1 MPGQAKRLHT
11 TKSVRRRSD
20 ESAGFPVQL
29 FDDSRDAVLLLDSGF
44 TLAYANHSAAA
55 LFNTVPVAL
64 TGIALKKLFP
74 RDAGGRILT
83 LLKAARDDG
92 KYRFDEACYP
102 QWDRWFENH
111 VYPSPAGI
119 LLIFRDITESRK
131 SATRLLQSNRLY
143 SFISAVNQ
151 LIMHVADPESLFR
164 ELCTVSVKTGL
175 YKMAWVGL
183 INQATGEV
191 EPVVFA
197 GNEDGYLTRIKKI
210 KTEARSAGKGPT
222 GTAIR
227 NGNAVVCA
235 DIETDPRMKPWRKE
249 ALTRGYF
256 SSIAVPLRRGGE
268 VIGAYS
274 LYAGEKNFFNEEEVR
289 LLQEAAA
296 DISYALDNFELE
308 SRRKQ
313 AEEAV
318 KTSEQKLRRIFDTA
332 NDVLFMLE
340 LIPPADFRIV
350 SANKRFVQ
358 QTGLTEDKITG
369 YPVEQSLP
377 PGAAAKLKEH
387 SLLAIREQRSVQ
399 YQDVSDFPSGKRTGI
414 LTVSPVTDAE
424 AEKQFLICS
433 VNDITELK
441 ANLDKL
447 DFINERFRLITHA
460 THDALWEWNL
470 ETGELWG
477 NETHQQL
484 YGLKPDDPV
493 PLADS
498 WALRIHPEER
508 ARVLKQQE
516 KNLESSANIFLTE
529 YRFLNGKNEYRHI
542 LDRCFISR
550 NAAGKAI
557 RMLGSMQDVT
567 EIKQAEEELK
577 NIGRQLQLL
586 GDNLPNTMI
595 YQVTRETDGR
605 YHFTYVSREVEK
617 LTGRKPSDVM
627 RNPELLY
634 ELLLPADRTIF
645 NQAEEAS
652 FRTMEPLDIEVR
664 SYNFTGEIRWL
675 NIRSVPRRLDD
686 GRVVWDGVH
695 TDITDRK
702 LAEEQILR
710 EKELTDTLLDSMPG
724 IVYLI
729 NQEGR
734 LLRWNSNLEKTT
746 GYTGEEISRM
756 SPLQFFAATE
766 QPLIAA
772 KIAETLQQ
780 GEASVE
786 GGLMGKDG
794 SVTPYYFTGRK
805 LVYAGEVSLMGVGL
819 DITDKRQAQL
829 DTEQANAQL
838 RLLTTHLQDIRED
851 ERKRIGRE
859 IHDELGQ
866 QLTAIKMDVVWL
878 EKRIPR
884 EDTQIRAKLAAMV
897 GLLDSSHHAIRKIL
911 NELRMGILEHQELE
925 DALKWAA
932 RQFTEHT
939 EIPVIL
945 DAPGNLKIEE
955 EAVSNCIFRV
965 FQEALTNISKHAGAT
980 TVHATLSQDAQQ
992 LRLQIQDNGQGIEA
1006 EELKKPG
1013 AFGVLG
1019 MKERVSSLQ
1028 GSFDLQSAKGKG
1040 TRIDIKLPLAVQ
1052 AN

>member
-1 MPGQAKRLHT
+1 MPGQSKRLYKT
-11 TKSVRRRSD
+11 GSVRKRNDGST
-20 ESAGFPVQL
+20 GFPAQL
-29 FDDSRDAVLLLDSGF
+29 FEDSRDAVILLDKGF
-44 TLAYANHSAAA
+44 TVTYANHTAAA

-74 RDAGGRILT
+74 REAGGRIHT
-83 LLKAARDDG
+83 LLKAVRDDG
-92 KYRFDEACYP
+92 RYRFEEDFYP
-102 QWDRWFENH
+102 HWDRWFEKH
-111 VYPSPAGI
+111 FYPSPDGI
-119 LLIFRDITESRK
+119 LIIFRDITDSRK
-131 SATRLLQSNRLY
+131 SAERLLHANRLY

-164 ELCTVSVKTGL
+164 ELCTVSIKTGL

-183 INQATGEV
+183 INQDTGEV

-210 KTEARSAGKGPT
+210 KTAGRSAGKGPT
-222 GTAIR
+222 GTAVR

-249 ALTRGYF
+249 ALARGYF

-274 LYAGEKNFFNEEEVR
+274 LYAGEKNFFNAEEVR
-289 LLQEAAA
+289 LLQETAA

-308 SRRKQ
+308 QRRKQ

-332 NDVLFMLE
+332 NDVMFMLE
-340 LIPPADFRIV
+340 LTPPADFRIIA
-350 SANKRFVQ
+350 ANKRFVQ
-358 QTGLTEDKITG
+358 QTGLPEDQITG
-369 YPVEQSLP
+369 YPVELALP
-377 PGAAAKLKEH
+377 PTAADKLKEH

-399 YQDVSDFPSGKRTGI
+399 YEDIGDFPAGKRTGI
-414 LTVSPVTDAE
+414 LTISPVTDAL
-424 AEKQFLICS
+424 ADKQFLICS

-441 ANLDKL
+441 AYLDKL
-447 DFINERFRLITHA
+447 DLFNERFRLITHA

-493 PLADS
+493 PLVDS

-516 KNLESSANIFLTE
+516 KNLVSSANIFLTE

-550 NAAGKAI
+550 NQAGKAI

-567 EIKQAEEELK
+567 EMKQAEEELK
-577 NIGRQLQLL
+577 DKGRQLQLL
-586 GDNLPNTMI
+586 GDNLLNTMI
-595 YQVTRETDGR
+595 YQVIRETDGR
-605 YHFTYVSREVEK
+605 FHFTYVSREVEK
-617 LTGRKPSDVM
+617 LTGRKPSEVIH
-627 RNPELLY
+627 NPDLLY
-634 ELLLPADRTIF
+634 DLLLPADRTIF

-652 FRTMEPLDIEVR
+652 FRTMEPLEIEIR
-664 SYNFTGEIRWL
+664 SYNFKGEIRWL

-702 LAEEQILR
+702 LAEEQVLR

-724 IVYLI
+724 IVYLL
-729 NQEGR
+729 NEEGR
-734 LLRWNSNLEKTT
+734 FQRWNRNLEKTT
-746 GYTGEEISRM
+746 GYSGEEISQM
-756 SPLQFFAATE
+756 SPLDFFAPAE
-766 QPLIAA
+766 QPLIGA
-772 KIAETLQQ
+772 KIAEVFEL

-786 GGLMGKDG
+786 GTLIGKDG
-794 SVTPYYFTGRK
+794 SATAYYFTGRR
-805 LVYAGEVSLMGVGL
+805 LIIGEKMALMGVGL
-819 DITDKRQAQL
+819 DITDKRRAQL
-829 DTEQANAQL
+829 ETEQANKQL
-838 RLLTTHLQDIRED
+838 RLLTTHLQEIRED

-878 EKRIPR
+878 EKRIPP
-884 EDTQIRAKLAAMV
+884 EDTRIREKLTSMV
-897 GLLDSSHHAIRKIL
+897 GLLDSSHLAIRKIL
-911 NELRMGILEHQELE
+911 NELRMGVLEHQELE

-939 EIPVIL
+939 EIPVTVES
-945 DAPGNLKIEE
+945 PGNLQIDDP
-955 EAVSNCIFRV
+955 AVSNCIFRV

-980 TVHATLSQDAQQ
+980 AVHATLSRNTGQ
-992 LRLQIQDNGQGIEA
+992 LRLLIQDNGRGIDA
-1006 EELKKPG
+1006 QELKKPG

-1019 MKERVSSLQ
+1019 MRERVSSLQ
-1028 GSFDLQSAKGKG
+1028 GSFDLQSAKGNG
-1040 TRIDIKLPLAVQ
+1040 TRIEVKLPLSVQ
-1052 AN
+1052 VN